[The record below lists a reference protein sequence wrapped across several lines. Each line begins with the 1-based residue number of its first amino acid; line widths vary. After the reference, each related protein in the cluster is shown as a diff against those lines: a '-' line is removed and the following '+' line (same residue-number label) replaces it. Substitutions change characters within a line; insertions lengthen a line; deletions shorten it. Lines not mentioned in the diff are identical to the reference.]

1 MNVLTLQNTSECI
14 QTPVKQQSQKKPKM
28 YLCAQSYE

>member
-1 MNVLTLQNTSECI
+1 MCIKMNVFTLQNTSAYI

-28 YLCAQSYE
+28 Y